1 MEIDE
6 LFCKRY
12 PEYSVNGKPL
22 SPYFDVFEEGY
33 EQAEKEYEEQI
44 EHLREERNYFQ
55 EKCED
60 IELNYYCD
68 HKGGCKVQELE
79 KENAELREE
88 VNILDNCNRLGDVIT
103 EAYKEQLTKATKF
116 LNEFMR
122 ISKASDEDFEHDYS
136 ELIGETEQFLKEI
149 EK

>member
-79 KENAELREE
+79 KENAELKHNKKTVAHLADCLEE
-88 VNILDNCNRLGDVIT
+88 KMKERIADLEQQIEKMKCCANCKWNNLETKLVHPPCKDCNWDLD
-103 EAYKEQLTKATKF
+103 KW
-116 LNEFMR
+116 
-122 ISKASDEDFEHDYS
+122 
-136 ELIGETEQFLKEI
+136 EI